1 MKSIREAI
9 PVEARRWQ
17 SAYTVTL
24 HYSRDT
30 AISLEKPNSYFQLLS
45 LGGDT
50 FELKYF
56 LKTSSY
62 RVGYEFSSGPK
73 AESLPIH
80 DTIYLSYELFRES
93 DIEIVRV
100 DHG

>member
-1 MKSIREAI
+1 M
-9 PVEARRWQ
+9 
-17 SAYTVTL
+17 
-24 HYSRDT
+24 
-30 AISLEKPNSYFQLLS
+30 EKPNPYSRLLS

-62 RVGYEFSSGPK
+62 RVGNELSPRPK

-80 DTIYLSYELFRES
+80 DTVYLRYELFRES

>member
-1 MKSIREAI
+1 M
-9 PVEARRWQ
+9 P
-17 SAYTVTL
+17 
-24 HYSRDT
+24 SR
-30 AISLEKPNSYFQLLS
+30 LLS
-45 LGGDT
+45 FGSDT

-62 RVGYEFSSGPK
+62 RVGYEFSSGSK

-80 DTIYLSYELFRES
+80 DAVYLGDELFREP

>member
-1 MKSIREAI
+1 M
-9 PVEARRWQ
+9 
-17 SAYTVTL
+17 
-24 HYSRDT
+24 
-30 AISLEKPNSYFQLLS
+30 EKPDARFRLPPFRGN
-45 LGGDT
+45 T

-62 RVGYEFSSGPK
+62 RIGYEFSSGPK

-80 DTIYLSYELFRES
+80 DAVYLSYELFRES

>member
-1 MKSIREAI
+1 M
-9 PVEARRWQ
+9 
-17 SAYTVTL
+17 
-24 HYSRDT
+24 
-30 AISLEKPNSYFQLLS
+30 EKPDARFRLPPFRGN
-45 LGGDT
+45 T

-80 DTIYLSYELFRES
+80 DAVYLG
-93 DIEIVRV
+93 D
-100 DHG
+100 